1 MLDDLGHCIDARG
14 FGDSFH
20 EGIVSLMI
28 LTENPHCPLYPLFV
42 EFKIH
47 LECSEYP
54 LE

>member
-28 LTENPHCPLYPLFV
+28 RKANPHCPLQVLLGNDYYWHVGL
-42 EFKIH
+42 K
-47 LECSEYP
+47 Y
-54 LE
+54 